1 MSIIETIGGYEIK
14 SELGRG
20 GMGVVYKGW
29 DKKLEREVAIK
40 VVENVD
46 TQTADQL
53 TLTSHQELVA
63 RFQTEAKAIAKLSH
77 PNIVNIFDF
86 GVENDR
92 NYMVMEFLKGRDL
105 SQLLKFN
112 SPLSIELVVKS
123 VIQVCAALD
132 YAHTTGIIHR
142 DIKPA
147 NILLLD
153 NGIVKLM
160 DFGIARIQEAK
171 SQLTQAGTILGSVLY
186 ISPEQLISAQK
197 VDKRADIYS
206 LGVSIY
212 ELLTGQFPYDG
223 DNVASIISKIMRSD
237 PEVPSFHNPK
247 ITEELDDII
256 MKAIAKD
263 PDHRYQRASELA
275 DDLNEFLFKLKG
287 GVPSPM
293 GMTSAGSSG
302 GSVGSKTTFSKVI
315 EFSLIDGVDK
325 INLYSLI
332 YRIAQTW
339 QVENIG
345 NKPILEALYGNETL
359 SQAVVVSNKVILL
372 SYKGLLMAAV
382 SDDPDEV
389 GSKAYEETANIT
401 RVDIKSCIPNES
413 QQEFLIVMAS
423 ILGNGIQIGK
433 HVGCNSNDLENLME
447 KAKQEIFTG
456 HIEVSDVTEIR
467 YKGFIDGREIFNLV
481 SPNKTPLPS
490 LKAGKMDIDV
500 FEAKFKLLGPSL
512 RRALID
518 TTIELVNKTHGS
530 SASFKQLSM
539 QKNNKI
545 MSEFIEEAVRNTD
558 LATLVSNDRVFNIGK
573 KAIKYSEVI
582 EGFAAAE
589 LMKWVVKDLLI
600 KVARSNKFQSIRNAF
615 AWIWNLKT
623 IKLAQ
628 QIKLNT
634 GAKINFDM
642 ISYNDSEKLSVV
654 SRYSSQGNVSELHN
668 FIEDV
673 IKLKKGVNNADI
685 KAAIYISGNDFF
697 PEVLKYYD
705 KITKKESLFA
715 FSSPKAFIPSGGFY
729 LFMIKEDQDGVY
741 KLVLPEVF

>member
-1 MSIIETIGGYEIK
+1 MSEIQTIGGYEIK

-29 DKKLEREVAIK
+29 DRKLEREVAIK
-40 VVENVD
+40 VVENID

-53 TLTSHQELVA
+53 TLTSHQELIE
-63 RFQTEAKAIAKLSH
+63 RFKTEAKAIAKLSH
-77 PNIVNIFDF
+77 PNIVNIYDF

-112 SPLSIELVVKS
+112 SPLSVELVLKS
-123 VIQVCAALD
+123 IVQVCAALD

-223 DNVASIISKIMRSD
+223 DNVASIISKIMKSE
-237 PEVPSFHNPK
+237 PEPPSFHNPK
-247 ITEELDDII
+247 IPPELDEII
-256 MKAIAKD
+256 MRSIAKD
-263 PDHRYQRASELA
+263 PDHRYQRASELG
-275 DDLNEFLFKLKG
+275 DDLNEVLFKLKG
-287 GVPSPM
+287 GVSPM
-293 GMTSAGSSG
+293 AMTSAGSSSSSTG
-302 GSVGSKTTFSKVI
+302 LGKTSFARTL
-315 EFSLIDGVDK
+315 EFSLVEGVDK
-325 INLYSLI
+325 INLFSLM
-332 YRIAQTW
+332 YRIIQTW
-339 QVENIG
+339 SVENIG
-345 NKPILEALYGNETL
+345 NKPILEALYGNESL
-359 SQAVVVSNKVILL
+359 SQAIVVSNQVILL
-372 SYKGLLMAAV
+372 SYKGLLIAAA

-389 GSKAYEETANIT
+389 GSKAYEVTADIT
-401 RVDIKSCIPNES
+401 KVDIKSCIPNE
-413 QQEFLIVMAS
+413 QQQDFLVVMSS

-433 HVGCNSNDLENLME
+433 HLGCNSNDLENIME
-447 KAKQEIFTG
+447 KAKQESFTG
-456 HIEVSDVTEIR
+456 HMEISDINEIK
-467 YKGFIDGREIFNLV
+467 YKGFVDGREVFTLAM
-481 SPNKTPLPS
+481 PNKKPS
-490 LKAGKMDIDV
+490 QNMKPNRMDIEV
-500 FEAKFKLLGPSL
+500 YEVKLKLLGPSL

-518 TTIELVNKTHGS
+518 TTIEIINKTHGS
-530 SASFKQLSM
+530 AASFKQLSL
-539 QKNNKI
+539 QKTAKI
-545 MSEFIEEAVRNTD
+545 IPEFIEEAVRNTD
-558 LATLVSNDRVFNIGK
+558 LATLVSNDRVISVGK
-573 KAIKYSEVI
+573 QSIKYSEVI
-582 EGFAAAE
+582 EGFSAAA
-589 LMKWVVKDLLI
+589 LMKWIIKDLLI
-600 KVARSNKFQSIRNAF
+600 KVARSNKFQSIKNCF
-615 AWIWNLKT
+615 SWIWNLKT

-628 QIKLNT
+628 QLKLND
-634 GAKINFDM
+634 GSKLAFDM

-654 SRYSSQGNVSELHN
+654 ARYSSQGNVSELHN

-673 IKLKKGVNNADI
+673 VKLKKGIMNADI
-685 KAAIYISGNDFF
+685 KAAVYISGNDFF

-705 KITKKESLFA
+705 KVTKKESLFA
-715 FSSPKAFIPSGGFY
+715 FSAPKAFIPAGGFY
-729 LFMIKEDQDGVY
+729 LFMIKEEQDGTY
-741 KLVLPEVF
+741 RLILPEVF